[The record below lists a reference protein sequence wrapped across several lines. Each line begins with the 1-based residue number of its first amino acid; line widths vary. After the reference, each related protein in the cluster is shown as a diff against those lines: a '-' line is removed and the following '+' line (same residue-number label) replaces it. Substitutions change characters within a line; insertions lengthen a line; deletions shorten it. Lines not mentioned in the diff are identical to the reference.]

1 MPHEQLVD
9 ERYGVVTALVSEPRQ
24 DDQLIRLHTR
34 LAHVTDSQLLG
45 QWQGDRIAY
54 GASFD
59 DPLPAAHAAIGEA
72 VERYC
77 GNFIPAAKLRQVSYQ
92 NLIAAGESAIAPS
105 DWILYAPEQYHE
117 PGFPFVP
124 MTDDLV
130 MNWVCAH
137 SLTDN
142 ASAWVPAALVYINY
156 FTGRLRNQP
165 HTNFVIYSGIAAGP
179 DLASAQRS
187 ALDELIERDATM
199 IWWHSGSPAI
209 AIDASTI
216 PGWSELIETRKP
228 VPELEFI
235 PVWLP
240 NLMQAP
246 VLGVTAVD
254 HRLGTISFGAAC
266 RAEPMAALKK
276 ALIEAAQLRGYAR
289 GLLDPEGGVWTAMS
303 AGMLDASVY
312 KPWREDR
319 RYVQSYRSDYRD
331 LTDLGCHSQFYLDP
345 DAHYHAQR
353 LTAPEQS
360 CHFAD
365 IKAMPE
371 VGRSDP
377 AAHISLLARHGFQ
390 AWCVD
395 VTTPDVALAGLS
407 VVRVLVPGLYPNAP
421 AAFPFLGGKRLYEE
435 PCAQGWLG
443 HSLKFDD
450 LEFAPL
456 PHS

>member
-1 MPHEQLVD
+1 MSHEQLID
-9 ERYGVVTALVSEPRQ
+9 ERYGIVTALVSEPEQ
-24 DDQLIRLHTR
+24 DDQLKRLHTR

-77 GNFIPAAKLRQVSYQ
+77 GNFIPAANLRLASYQ
-92 NLIAAGESAIAPS
+92 DLIAAGESAIAPGE
-105 DWILYAPEQYHE
+105 WILYAPEQYAE

-124 MTDDLV
+124 MTDELV
-130 MNWVCAH
+130 MNWVRAQC
-137 SLTDN
+137 LT
-142 ASAWVPAALVYINY
+142 STECSWVPAALVYINY

-165 HTNFVIYSGIAAGP
+165 HTNFVIYSGIAAGANLP
-179 DLASAQRS
+179 SAMRS
-187 ALDELIERDATM
+187 ALEELIERDATM

-209 AIDASTI
+209 AIDPGTI
-216 PGWSELIETRKP
+216 PGWRDLTETRKP
-228 VPELEFI
+228 IPGLEFI

-254 HRLGTISFGAAC
+254 HRLGTISFGVAC
-266 RAEPMAALKK
+266 RTEPMAALKK

-303 AGMLDASVY
+303 AGLLDPSVY

-345 DAHYHAQR
+345 DAHRHAQR
-353 LTAPEQS
+353 LTAPQQS

-365 IKAMPE
+365 IKAMPM
-371 VGRSDP
+371 VGQPDP
-377 AAHISLLARHGFQ
+377 AAHISLLASYGFR

-395 VTTPDVALAGLS
+395 VTTQDVAVTGLS

-435 PCAQGWLG
+435 PHGQGWCDRE
-443 HSLKFDD
+443 LKYED
-450 LEFAPL
+450 LEFSPL